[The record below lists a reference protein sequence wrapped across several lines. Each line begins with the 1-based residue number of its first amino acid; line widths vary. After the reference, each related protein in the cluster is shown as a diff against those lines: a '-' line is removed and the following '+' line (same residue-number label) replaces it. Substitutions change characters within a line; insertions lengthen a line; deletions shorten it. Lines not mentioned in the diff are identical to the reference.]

1 MDAGRMEGALAL
13 FTHAAS
19 MAPQNPRVLI
29 PCAGAL
35 AGSGR
40 KMEAE
45 TLLKKACDVDAG
57 NPAPLIFLGIL
68 YYDMER
74 FEEAIA
80 AFNECLKRQPRNA
93 LARSYRAL
101 AQFASGER
109 GEALGFFRKSG
120 VLESNVGFLARFC
133 LLFENELLVKEG
145 ASSPVGEE
153 PPSNAGIP
161 LRSSERREIL
171 KSSMKCL
178 DSGDYA
184 SAARSFRT
192 LYERGFHTTEVVFY
206 LALSLMELG
215 HYERAKTII
224 LEHLRKETDSPDP
237 HLMVL
242 LAKAYLFLRE
252 FERGFALLKA
262 VPVQG
267 PDDYNVT
274 YSLGIAHLLSGDREQ
289 AQKWFVRAFRNYYI
303 DTMQGNLLPLVKKI
317 SILT

>member
-1 MDAGRMEGALAL
+1 MMSMDSQDPRM
-13 FTHAAS
+13 
-19 MAPQNPRVLI
+19 LI
-29 PCAGAL
+29 PCARAL
-35 AGSGR
+35 ADSGR

-45 TLLKKACDVDAG
+45 TLLKRACEVDVE

-68 YYDMER
+68 YYDMGR
-74 FEEAIA
+74 FGEAIA

-109 GEALGFFRKSG
+109 GEALGFFRESG
-120 VLESNVGFLARFC
+120 IPESNVDFLARFC
-133 LLFENELLVKEG
+133 ILFENELLVNQG
-145 ASSPVGEE
+145 TPSDADEE
-153 PPSNAGIP
+153 PPPNAGMP

-184 SAARSFRT
+184 SAAKGFRT
-192 LYERGFHTTEVVFY
+192 LYEQGVHTKEVVFY

-215 HYERAKTII
+215 RYEMAKKII
-224 LEHLRKETDSPDP
+224 LERLREESDSPDP

-242 LAKAYLFLRE
+242 LANVYLLLKE
-252 FERGFALLKA
+252 FDRGFTLLKS
-262 VPVQG
+262 VPVHG

-289 AQKWFVRAFRNYYI
+289 AREWFVRAFRNYYI
-303 DTMQGNLLPLVKKI
+303 DTVQGNLLPLLKKI
-317 SILT
+317 SLLT

>member
-1 MDAGRMEGALAL
+1 MNAGRMEGALAL
-13 FTHAAS
+13 FEQVVS
-19 MAPQNPRVLI
+19 MAPHDSRVLI
-29 PCAGAL
+29 PCARAL
-35 AGSGR
+35 ASSGR

-80 AFNECLKRQPRNA
+80 AFSECLKRQPRNA

-109 GEALGFFRKSG
+109 GEALGIFRKSG

-133 LLFENELLVKEG
+133 LLFENELLVKKD
-145 ASSPVGEE
+145 ALSPAEEE
-153 PPSNAGIP
+153 PPSNARIP
-161 LRSSERREIL
+161 HKLSERREIL
-171 KSSMKCL
+171 KSSIKFL
-178 DSGDYA
+178 DSGDYV
-184 SAARSFRT
+184 SAARGFRT

-224 LEHLRKETDSPDP
+224 LEHLKRESDRPEP

-242 LAKAYLFLRE
+242 LANACLFLKE
-252 FERGFALLKA
+252 FDRGFALLKA
-262 VPVQG
+262 VPVYG

-274 YSLGIAHLLSGDREQ
+274 YSLGIAYLLSGDREQ
-289 AQKWFVRAFRNYYI
+289 AQEWFTRAFRNYYI
-303 DTMQGNLLPLVKKI
+303 DTMQGNLLPLVKKL
-317 SILT
+317 STLT